1 MLGGITKHGDTYL
14 RTMFVQG
21 ARAVMRFAHH
31 RSDRQSLWLKQ
42 LLQRRHKNVVVIA
55 LANKIARVAWAVLA
69 RRDIYRAS

>member
-21 ARAVMRFAHH
+21 ARAVMRFAVR

-55 LANKIARVAWAVLA
+55 LANKIGPYTDILFAV
-69 RRDIYRAS
+69 RSWIQR